1 MSDTNKSIVR
11 RWFDEIYTKKRLE
24 LMDELHAAAY
34 TWRGPSG
41 VTVTSRDGMRELLGV
56 YFSAFPDLHFTVEEQ
71 MSEGDQVVTR
81 WSARGT
87 HSGEFDGIAPTG
99 SSIVFT
105 GITISRLE
113 NGRLVEE
120 WESFDELLLMR
131 QIGAVPTAD

>member
-1 MSDTNKSIVR
+1 MSSANKSIVR

-24 LMDELHAAAY
+24 LMDELHAEAY
-34 TWRGPSG
+34 AWRGPSG

-56 YFSAFPDLHFTVEEQ
+56 YFAAFSDLHFTVEDQ
-71 MSEGDQVVTR
+71 MSEGAQVATR
-81 WSARGT
+81 WSAGGT
-87 HSGEFDGIAPTG
+87 HSGEFDGVAPTG
-99 SSIVFT
+99 NSIMIA

-120 WESFDELLLMR
+120 WESFDELSLMR

>member
-1 MSDTNKSIVR
+1 MSGTNKSIVR
-11 RWFDEIYTKKRLE
+11 RWFDEIYTKKHLE
-24 LMDELHAAAY
+24 LMDELHLAAY

-56 YFSAFPDLHFTVEEQ
+56 YFAAFPDLHFTVEDQ

-87 HSGEFDGIAPTG
+87 HSGEFEGIAPTG
-99 SSIVFT
+99 NSIMFT

-131 QIGAVPTAD
+131 QIGSVPMAD